1 MIKAAIFD
9 MDGLLIDSEPIWTEA
24 AQLVMQ
30 KVNFKLTHALKL
42 QTTGLSIKLFLE
54 FCYKI
59 QPWYTP
65 ASEELERD
73 ILNLAHKNIL
83 ANAVAMPGA
92 IELVKKL
99 KGQGLKLA
107 VASAS
112 HMVLIEGVLKR
123 LGIID
128 YFDTW
133 HSGELEEFTKP
144 HPAVYLST
152 AAKLGVKPEECI
164 AFEDSFTGLR
174 SAHAAGMTTICVPTM
189 EVYNDPKFDLAH
201 YKITSLEKYVFEE
214 MSGQQVNTAIK
225 I

>member
-24 AQLVMQ
+24 AQHVMQ
-30 KVNFKLTHALKL
+30 KVNFELTHALKL

-59 QPWYTP
+59 QPWNTP
-65 ASEELERD
+65 TFEALEKEIMD
-73 ILNLAHKNIL
+73 YAHNHILEKA
-83 ANAVAMPGA
+83 AAMPGA
-92 IELVKKL
+92 IELVKSL
-99 KGQGLKLA
+99 KAQGLKLA

-123 LGIID
+123 LNIID

-144 HPAVYLST
+144 HPAVYLTT
-152 AAKLGVKPEECI
+152 AAKLGVKPEECV
-164 AFEDSFTGLR
+164 AFEDSHTGLR
-174 SAHAAGMTTICVPTM
+174 SAHAAGMITISVPAT
-189 EVYNDPKFDLAH
+189 EVYEDIKFDIAH
-201 YKITSLEKYVFEE
+201 YKIPSLERYVLEE
-214 MSGQQVNTAIK
+214 MCELPQK
-225 I
+225 C

>member
-24 AQLVMQ
+24 ASEVMQ
-30 KVNFKLTHALKL
+30 KVNFELTHALKL

-54 FCYKI
+54 YCYKI

-65 ASEELERD
+65 TFHELEQE
-73 ILNLAHKNIL
+73 ILKHAHKNIL

-92 IELVKKL
+92 IDLVKKL
-99 KGQGLKLA
+99 KGLGLKLA

-112 HMVLIEGVLKR
+112 HMELIEGVLKR
-123 LGIID
+123 LDIID

-144 HPAVYLST
+144 HPAVYLTT
-152 AAKLGVKPEECI
+152 AAKLGVNPYECI
-164 AFEDSFTGLR
+164 AFEDSHAGLR
-174 SAHAAGMTTICVPTM
+174 SAHAAGMITISVPAL
-189 EVYNDPKFDLAH
+189 EVYDDVKFDLAH
-201 YKITSLEKYVFEE
+201 YKISSLEKYILEE
-214 MSGQQVNTAIK
+214 MSGQPVPILNS
-225 I
+225 